1 MSAETTPDIT
11 ETQDR
16 PAYECKRLTVN
27 GKARI
32 QELAQFASMLVKYI
46 ITTRVVADRAGR
58 FMGLKMT
65 IDKRALDA
73 ASDDL
78 NTTLRPEF
86 GAIDGMD
93 TEAQQDAAARMK
105 ARIDSNLED
114 AGFEGMRVQIQLQ
127 PARARLVKVEM

>member
-1 MSAETTPDIT
+1 MIGQDKLAEERKRRAFSEEIASSAAD
-11 ETQDR
+11 
-16 PAYECKRLTVN
+16 AARLRTSL
-27 GKARI
+27 I
-32 QELAQFASMLVKYI
+32 KYVRK
-46 ITTRVVADRAGR
+46 TRTDTDRAGR

-114 AGFEGMRVQIQLQ
+114 AGFEGMRVQIELQ
-127 PARARLVKVEM
+127 PARARLVKVGL